1 MNLIQLIKP
10 CTSNYEVRINN
21 AFDFI
26 MYCGKYRDEINDY
39 KLIIAGQHLRDFD
52 YKDAIKEVVDKN
64 PESFRLVGNEITL
77 KTSNMDRIIN
87 LEVKEFRAEGDNIIV
102 VVYYKHNG
110 ADVVWPLA

>member
-21 AFDFI
+21 AFDFV
-26 MYCGKYRDEINDY
+26 MYCGKYKDEINDY
-39 KLIIAGQHLRDFD
+39 KLIIVSQRLRDFD
-52 YKDAIKEVVDKN
+52 YKDAIREVVDKN
-64 PESFRLVGNEITL
+64 PDSFRLVGNEITL

-87 LEVKEFRAEGDNIIV
+87 LEVKEFRAEGDKIIV
-102 VVYYKHNG
+102 VVYYKSNG

>member
-26 MYCGKYRDEINDY
+26 TYCGKYKDEINGY
-39 KLIIAGQHLRDFD
+39 KLIIVGQHLRDFD
-52 YKDAIKEVVDKN
+52 YKDAIREVVDKN

-87 LEVKEFRAEGDNIIV
+87 LEVKEFRAEDDNIIV
-102 VVYYKHNG
+102 IVYYKHNG

>member
-21 AFDFI
+21 LFDFRH
-26 MYCGKYRDEINDY
+26 YCDKYRDEIDGY
-39 KLIIAGQHLRDFD
+39 ELIINNKAARDFD
-52 YKDAIKEVVDKN
+52 YKAAIREIVNRN
-64 PESFRLVGNEITL
+64 PDSFRLVGNEITL

-87 LEVKEFRAEGDNIIV
+87 LEVKEFRAESDDIII

-110 ADVVWPLA
+110 ADIVWPLA

>member
-52 YKDAIKEVVDKN
+52 YKDAIRYVVDRN
-64 PESFRLVGNEITL
+64 LESYRFVSNEITL
-77 KTSNMDRIIN
+77 QNFTMDRIIN
-87 LEVKEFRAEGDNIIV
+87 L
-102 VVYYKHNG
+102 
-110 ADVVWPLA
+110 

>member
-26 MYCGKYRDEINDY
+26 MYCDRYKDEINDY
-39 KLIIAGQHLRDFD
+39 KLIINDQRLREYD
-52 YKDAIKEVVDKN
+52 YKAAIREVVDRN
-64 PESFRLVGNEITL
+64 PDSFRFVGNEITL

-87 LEVKEFRAEGDNIIV
+87 LEVKEFRAEGDDIII

-110 ADVVWPLA
+110 ADVVWPLV

>member
-39 KLIIAGQHLRDFD
+39 KLIIVSQHLRDFD
-52 YKDAIKEVVDKN
+52 YKDAIREIVDKN
-64 PESFRLVGNEITL
+64 PDSFRLVGNEITL
-77 KTSNMDRIIN
+77 KTSNIDRISN
-87 LEVKEFRAEGDNIIV
+87 LEVKEFRAEDDDIIV

-110 ADVVWPLA
+110 ADVVWPLV

>member
-21 AFDFI
+21 LFDFRQ
-26 MYCGKYRDEINDY
+26 YCDKYRDEIDGY
-39 KLIIAGQHLRDFD
+39 ELIVNGKAIRDFD
-52 YKDAIKEVVDKN
+52 YKAAVATIVDIN
-64 PESFRLVGNEITL
+64 PNSFRFVGNEITL

-87 LEVKEFRAEGDNIIV
+87 LEVKEFRAENDSIIV

-110 ADVVWPLA
+110 ADVIWPLN

>member
-21 AFDFI
+21 LFDFRQ
-26 MYCGKYRDEINDY
+26 YCDKYRDEIDGY
-39 KLIIAGQHLRDFD
+39 ELIVNGKAIRDFD
-52 YKDAIKEVVDKN
+52 YKAAVKEIVDRN
-64 PESFRLVGNEITL
+64 PDSFRLVGNEITL

-87 LEVKEFRAEGDNIIV
+87 LEVKEFRAEGDDIII